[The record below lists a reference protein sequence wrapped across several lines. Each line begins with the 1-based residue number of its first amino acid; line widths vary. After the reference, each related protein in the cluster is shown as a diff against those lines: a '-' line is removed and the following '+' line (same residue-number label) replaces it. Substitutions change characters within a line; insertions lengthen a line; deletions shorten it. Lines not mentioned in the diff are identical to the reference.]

1 LGSEQGHR
9 GFQGMK
15 CAWRNT
21 FFFKR
26 KNILVRDENMLNLV
40 WIMLRTKK
48 MMIDGARQSF
58 QSPLSEDLN

>member
-1 LGSEQGHR
+1 ME
-9 GFQGMK
+9 K
-15 CAWRNT
+15 Y

-58 QSPLSEDLN
+58 QDLRMTHPLSEDLN